1 MHVRVH
7 LSLSTVPTR
16 SPHHHPRPPAVSLLT
31 TAQHMNI
38 IATSFHFLP
47 LPSASSRFLP
57 PGRTRSSST
66 MNAHDQESI
75 IAGSSIQGKRKSMG
89 YSESSPLRALKE
101 REKRALE
108 EGLEDAANQVRMAG
122 RADRAR
128 ASLPGARVTAGA
140 IVDFDAIDSPVRR
153 DSTSSLSDTESSYMN
168 GAGTNAWKYDR
179 KIKMLM
185 LGDVGVG
192 KTALMHRWTE

>member
-1 MHVRVH
+1 
-7 LSLSTVPTR
+7 
-16 SPHHHPRPPAVSLLT
+16 
-31 TAQHMNI
+31 
-38 IATSFHFLP
+38 
-47 LPSASSRFLP
+47 
-57 PGRTRSSST
+57 

-89 YSESSPLRALKE
+89 YSESSPLQALKE

-153 DSTSSLSDTESSYMN
+153 DSTSSLSDTESGYMN